1 MASSGDPLRN
11 EVAGDSPCPSP
22 SKVGTSVAMA
32 AGWCS
37 KLLSYWMTTYSP
49 AGAPG
54 RVLVYAAVLTC
65 ATVSCRGVRFDP
77 TCFATGLWGRSPCTI
92 AQAASE
98 LSAYFPESTMANHA
112 SLDVWASFSG
122 VCWASTR
129 TEADSRRLI
138 QSGDANFVGFAP
150 L

>member
-11 EVAGDSPCPSP
+11 MKQPETLPCPSP
-22 SKVGTSVAMA
+22 SKLGTSVAMA

-65 ATVSCRGVRFDP
+65 ATVSCRGVR
-77 TCFATGLWGRSPCTI
+77 R
-92 AQAASE
+92 
-98 LSAYFPESTMANHA
+98 
-112 SLDVWASFSG
+112 V
-122 VCWASTR
+122 
-129 TEADSRRLI
+129 
-138 QSGDANFVGFAP
+138 
-150 L
+150 